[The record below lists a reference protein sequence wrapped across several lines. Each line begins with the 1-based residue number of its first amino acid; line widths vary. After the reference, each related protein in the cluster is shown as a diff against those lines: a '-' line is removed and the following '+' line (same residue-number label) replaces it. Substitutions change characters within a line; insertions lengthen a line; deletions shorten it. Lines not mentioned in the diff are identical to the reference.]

1 MDSDQLMAAEKKYLA
16 QNYAPLPVV
25 LTRGEGCWVWDM
37 AGRKYLDMMSSY
49 SAVSHGHVHPKIYQ
63 ALTDQASK
71 LCMTSRAFYNDQLE
85 PLAEKLC
92 DLSGLDKM
100 LPMNT
105 GAEAVETALKAA
117 RRWGYQKKG
126 IPENQAEIIACENN
140 FHGRTI
146 SVISFSTDLEY
157 KKDFGPFTPGFKVI
171 PYGSA
176 AALQAAI
183 TPNTC
188 AFLVEPIQGEA
199 GIQIPAQGFL
209 AEARKICR
217 DNNVLFIVDEI
228 QSGLGR
234 TGKWFAYQH
243 ENIDVDGL
251 ILGKA
256 LGGGMLPVSALL
268 GIEDMMSGF
277 NPGSHGS
284 TFGGNPLACHV
295 ALAAIRVLEEDG
307 LIENS
312 ARLGVYLKKALETLT
327 SPAIKAVRGRGLWV
341 GLEIDPA
348 YASAHDICLKWMK
361 AGVLTKE
368 AHETVVRLAPPLTI
382 TQSELDFALSTLQ
395 TVV

>member
-25 LTRGEGCWVWDM
+25 LTRGSGCWVWDM

-49 SAVSHGHVHPKIYQ
+49 SAVNHGHVHPKIYQ
-63 ALTDQASK
+63 ALTEQASK

-92 DLSGLDKM
+92 ALSGLDKM

-117 RRWGYQKKG
+117 RRWGYRKKG
-126 IPENQAEIIACENN
+126 IPENQAEIIVCENN

-157 KKDFGPFTPGFKVI
+157 KKDFGPFTPGFKAI

-183 TPNTC
+183 TPSTC

-199 GIQIPAQGFL
+199 GIQIPPQGFL

-312 ARLGVYLKKALETLT
+312 ARLGVYLNKALEALMG
-327 SPAIKAVRGRGLWV
+327 PAIKAVRGRGLWV